1 MKRVALG
8 LVPLLLC
15 AATAAAQF
23 TFVLTEHKAGKVST
37 TQGFA
42 DGTRFRLEFQE
53 SKDAD
58 NPQGAYAISVDGGR
72 TVYLVN
78 PARQEFARVD
88 TQTLMAKAAQAL
100 KASMKETTLQVESP
114 KVETVLAEPGE
125 TLDGHPTRHH
135 KLRISYS
142 LHFLKTDTRLS
153 YVEYQDLW
161 MASDIE
167 QRGASN
173 LLIYFRPT
181 GDPRIDGAWQRE
193 LAQIPGFPLRQI
205 TLRTE
210 VNEEGNSRVLRIS
223 REITKVRTGPL
234 PASLFVLPTGYKEVE
249 TREDPPH

>member
-1 MKRVALG
+1 MKRVAFR

-15 AATAAAQF
+15 AAAANAQF
-23 TFVLTEHKAGKVST
+23 TFVLTERAGGRSSA

-42 DGTRFRLEFQE
+42 DGVKIRLELQD

-58 NPQGAYAISVDGGR
+58 NPQGMYAISLDGGH
-72 TVYLVN
+72 TLYLVN
-78 PARQEFARVD
+78 PARKEFARVD
-88 TQTLMAKAAQAL
+88 TETLRAKATQAL
-100 KASMKETTLQVESP
+100 KARMKETTLQVESP
-114 KVETVLAEPGE
+114 KVEAVLAEPGG
-125 TLDGHPTRHH
+125 TLDGHPTRHY

-142 LHFLKTDTRLS
+142 LHVLKTDTLSS

-167 QRGASN
+167 QKGASN
-173 LLIYFRPT
+173 LLISFRPS
-181 GDPRIDGAWQRE
+181 GDPRIDGAWERE
-193 LAQIPGFPLRQI
+193 LAQIPGFPLRQV

-234 PASLFVLPTGYKEVE
+234 PGSLFVLPSDYKEVE
-249 TREDPPH
+249 AKEGPLR

>member
-1 MKRVALG
+1 MKRVVFG

-15 AATAAAQF
+15 AAAANAQF
-23 TFVLTEHKAGKVST
+23 TFVLTERAGGRTSA

-42 DGTRFRLEFQE
+42 DGARIRLELQD

-58 NPQGAYAISVDGGR
+58 NPQGVYAISVDGGR

-78 PARQEFARVD
+78 PARKEFARVD
-88 TQTLMAKAAQAL
+88 SQTLMAKAVREL
-100 KASMKETTLQVESP
+100 KARMKETALEVESP
-114 KVETVLAEPGE
+114 KVETVLTEPGE
-125 TLDGHPTRHH
+125 TLDGHPTLHH

-142 LHFLKTDTRLS
+142 MHFLKTDARLS

-167 QRGASN
+167 QKGASN
-173 LLIYFRPT
+173 LLIYFRHS
-181 GDPRIDGAWQRE
+181 GDPRIDGAWERE
-193 LAQIPGFPLRQI
+193 LAQVPGFPLRQV

-249 TREDPPH
+249 AREDPPR